1 MAAASRHNRHGWNS
15 WDQYQHIHARVIGD
29 YLDHFILRDEL
40 RVEPTSIRVRWK
52 GVLSPSGEGALM
64 ERDASCASRTAGSNA
79 RYLPTER
86 VFESRLAAK
95 VEPAAGPGWGHGVI
109 SLA

>member
-1 MAAASRHNRHGWNS
+1 M
-15 WDQYQHIHARVIGD
+15 IGD

-64 ERDASCASRTAGSNA
+64 ERAASCASRTAGSNA
-79 RYLPTER
+79 RYLPTEW

-95 VEPAAGPGWGHGVI
+95 VEPAAGPGLGPWGNQPGFGIDLLFAFTGGSVAT
-109 SLA
+109 L